1 MVRNGS
7 YPEKVRQA
15 MAKLG
20 WSIPDLAARTDLSLQ
35 YIQRTLQGRPL
46 PESEERITGAI
57 IDGFAGAAVDSIR
70 RPDTKSNMRSR
81 MKTAFIRVARQREL
95 SIEEVSALSDKARS
109 LHPAASKPR
118 NSLTVDDLSVWEA
131 ALEELASEQPG
142 LLDRESQPR
151 YGVPV
156 QGQRAVGG
164 QGVRPIPCPRPG
176 CAAMPRTDVAKCPEC
191 GYGLDPN
198 WN

>member
-20 WSIPDLAARTDLSLQ
+20 WSVPDLAARTDLSLQ

-46 PESEERITGAI
+46 PESEERITSAI

-81 MKTAFIRVARQREL
+81 MKKAFIRVARQREL
-95 SIEEVSALSDKARS
+95 SIEEVSALTDKARS
-109 LHPAASKPR
+109 LRPAGSKSRDP
-118 NSLTVDDLSVWEA
+118 LTVDDLRVWEA
-131 ALEELASEQPG
+131 ALEGLASEQRGFPETG
-142 LLDRESQPR
+142 LPSNRSD
-151 YGVPV
+151 PV
-156 QGQRAVGG
+156 QLEKTVSPPNAQ
-164 QGVRPIPCPRPG
+164 PIPCPRCP
-176 CAAMPRTDVAKCPEC
+176 ALIWQKDVARCPEC

>member
-1 MVRNGS
+1 
-7 YPEKVRQA
+7 

-46 PESEERITGAI
+46 PESEERITSAI

-70 RPDTKSNMRSR
+70 RPDTKSNMGSR
-81 MKTAFIRVARQREL
+81 MKKAFIRVARQREL
-95 SIEEVSALSDKARS
+95 SIEQVSALTDKARALRPTGS
-109 LHPAASKPR
+109 KSRHPS
-118 NSLTVDDLSVWEA
+118 TIDDLRVWEV
-131 ALEELASEQPG
+131 ALDALASEQRGFPETETPSNRSG
-142 LLDRESQPR
+142 
-151 YGVPV
+151 PV
-156 QGQRAVGG
+156 QLEKAVSRPNE
-164 QGVRPIPCPRPG
+164 QPIPCPR
-176 CAAMPRTDVAKCPEC
+176 CPELISQNLARCPRC